1 MCDKSKITEFK
12 KDILA
17 EIMFFS
23 SDVRGDHSVIQT
35 LCDTMFDTQ
44 LDDLLKP
51 SISEQC
57 ENNSISFQDICNF
70 MRISNDDPTEVVD
83 MDMGEP
89 KYLSWYIAGSLK
101 QHGIDTINIDVSA
114 DENGNN
120 EWFVKSINGDLLFPL
135 PYSGLSMYC
144 EETMLTTNIFEKM
157 DAINKQLAET
167 LNENEML
174 RKQLLKTHDL
184 FAETYNIYVRSS
196 NSANGSKIK
205 EHLSDVMELLGKP
218 RHA

>member
-35 LCDTMFDTQ
+35 LCDAMFDTQ
-44 LDDLLKP
+44 LDELLKP
-51 SISEQC
+51 AIFEQC
-57 ENNSISFQDICNF
+57 KADSISFQDICDF
-70 MRISNDDPTEVVD
+70 MLTDDFRLVIN
-83 MDMGEP
+83 MDNP
-89 KYLSWYIAGSLK
+89 KYLSWYIAYSLK
-101 QHGIDTINIDVSA
+101 QHNIDTISLSA
-114 DENGNN
+114 SEDENGNK
-120 EWFVKSINGDLLFPL
+120 ECFVKSIDGNFLFQL
-135 PYSGLSMYC
+135 PYC
-144 EETMLTTNIFEKM
+144 EETILANNIFQQTA
-157 DAINKQLAET
+157 DINMQLKAA

-174 RKQLLKTHDL
+174 RKQLLETHDL

-196 NSANGSKIK
+196 KNTNGSKIK
-205 EHLSDVMELLGKP
+205 EHLSDLMELLGKP